1 MANAPTKPPHPF
13 TTTCP
18 FFTRRTTMAQRI
30 YVVTQGEAK
39 RLIRAANPAVARS
52 HVAKSTISVEV
63 ASPDDTFELALAGVA
78 SKFSI
83 AHLFPVA

>member
-1 MANAPTKPPHPF
+1 
-13 TTTCP
+13 
-18 FFTRRTTMAQRI
+18 MAQRI
-30 YVVTQGEAK
+30 YVATQGEAK

-78 SKFSI
+78 VEETSL
-83 AHLFPVA
+83 APVQREIGE

>member
-1 MANAPTKPPHPF
+1 
-13 TTTCP
+13 
-18 FFTRRTTMAQRI
+18 MAQRI

-39 RLIRAANPAVARS
+39 RLIRAATPAVARS

-78 SKFSI
+78 VENTSPAPAQMEI
-83 AHLFPVA
+83 GE

>member
-1 MANAPTKPPHPF
+1 
-13 TTTCP
+13 
-18 FFTRRTTMAQRI
+18 MAQRI
-30 YVVTQGEAK
+30 YVVTQGDAK

-78 SKFSI
+78 VENTSPATAQMEI
-83 AHLFPVA
+83 GE